1 MFFQSASKSIFPPI
15 LCTQQGDF
23 SPMPTILFS
32 SPVFGPVHSRRLG
45 LSLGVNLL
53 PADGKLCTFD
63 CLYCECGL
71 NAEHRPKSDMPSRVV
86 VAEKLEERIRLL
98 AREGRPV
105 DAITFAGN
113 GEPTMHP
120 DFAAIVD
127 DTVAIRDRLAPSA
140 KLCVLTNSTNLMKPE
155 VAAALRRFDLPMF
168 KLDALDADWVR
179 RVNRPQ
185 CPYRQA
191 TLIEALKGW
200 QGECVVQTM
209 FLRGTVEGV
218 SVDNTT
224 DDFVEPWMRA
234 VAEIRPKYVSIYSL
248 DREASCR
255 TLLKAD
261 SERLLAIGERVKAL
275 GIPVQVSVKPS
286 EVRREKECG

>member
-1 MFFQSASKSIFPPI
+1 
-15 LCTQQGDF
+15 
-23 SPMPTILFS
+23 MPTILFA

-53 PADGKLCTFD
+53 PADRKLCTFD

-71 NAEHRPKSDMPSRVV
+71 NEEHRPKTDMPSRAL
-86 VAEKLEERIRLL
+86 VAQKLEERIRSL
-98 AREGRPV
+98 ALEGRPV

-120 DFAAIVD
+120 DFAAIVE

-140 KLCVLTNSTNLMKPE
+140 KLCVLTNSTNLLKPG
-155 VAAALRRFDLPMF
+155 VATALRRFDLPMF
-168 KLDALDADWVR
+168 KLDALDADWVK

-185 CPYRQA
+185 CPYRQEA
-191 TLIEALKGW
+191 LIEALKGW
-200 QGECVVQTM
+200 EGECIIQTM
-209 FLRGTVEGV
+209 FLRGTVDGV

-224 DDFVEPWMRA
+224 DDFVEPWLKV
-234 VAEIRPKYVSIYSL
+234 VADIRPKCVSIYSL
-248 DREASCR
+248 DRDASCT

-261 SERLLAIGERVKAL
+261 PERLLAIGERVKAL

-286 EVRREKECG
+286 EVRREKECD